1 MGEDPTC
8 QALKLYVA
16 LTSIFHAHCKESWK
30 IPTQELVEIHLANI
44 WPVSSLSHKKFS
56 LLMFL
61 HSSGLGELITEE
73 ITGGRIKL

>member
-16 LTSIFHAHCKESWK
+16 LTSIFHPHCKESWE

-44 WPVSSLSHKKFS
+44 
-56 LLMFL
+56 
-61 HSSGLGELITEE
+61 
-73 ITGGRIKL
+73 